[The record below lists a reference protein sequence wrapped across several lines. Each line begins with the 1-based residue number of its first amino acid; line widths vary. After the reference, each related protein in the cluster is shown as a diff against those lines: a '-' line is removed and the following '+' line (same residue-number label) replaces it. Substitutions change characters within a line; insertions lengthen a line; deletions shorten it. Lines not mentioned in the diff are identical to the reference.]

1 MNYKWLLA
9 LKKPSN
15 KLWVTAA
22 TWALV
27 TAIFVF
33 SLRLGA
39 RTIEVGSLP
48 NIEQETVESLLDVIA
63 SSMLAVTTFSLS
75 IMVSAFASASSGATP
90 RATDL
95 VMADS
100 TTRTAITS
108 FICAFIYAIIA
119 KTALGMAFYEQN
131 GRFILFIS
139 TIAVLL
145 YLIITLIRWVYT
157 LSQLGRL
164 GNTLEKIEQVTEK
177 SLRQYRLSPMMNA
190 SSTHQLSAQAK
201 QVEALSSGYLTHIDM
216 QRLQQIA
223 EAANGYIHIHVRPG
237 ELVSPDTVL
246 CSIDVQEDMEIE
258 ALRQCFILAKSRTFE
273 QDPSWGF
280 VVLSEAA
287 QRALS
292 PAVNDPGT
300 AMNIM
305 AMMMG
310 LLVKK
315 EMKKESVPQVQYDRL
330 SIIALDCNEWIR
342 DAFSPISR
350 DGAAILEVNLV
361 MQKVLASIWRNAEEK
376 AVSQAAFT
384 MATQALERASN
395 ALTLPADIARLRQ
408 KHQDLFKSVSKS
420 SLS

>member
-39 RTIEVGSLP
+39 RTIEVGTLP
-48 NIEQETVESLLDVIA
+48 NIEQETVESLLNVIA

-95 VMADS
+95 VMGDS

-119 KTALGMAFYEQN
+119 KTALGMAFYAQN

-164 GNTLEKIEQVTEK
+164 GNTLEKIEQVTQK
-177 SLRQYRLSPMMNA
+177 ALRQYRISPMMGA
-190 SSTHQLSAQAK
+190 SSTHVLSKQTK

-216 QRLQQIA
+216 QSLQRKA
-223 EAANGYIHIHVRPG
+223 EAIDGYIHIHVRPG
-237 ELVSPDTVL
+237 ELISPDTLL
-246 CSIDVQEDMEIE
+246 CEVETQNDVELED
-258 ALRQCFILAKSRTFE
+258 LRQCFIFAKGRTFE

-280 VVLSEAA
+280 IVLSEAA

-300 AMNIM
+300 AINIM
-305 AMMMG
+305 AIMMG
-310 LLVKK
+310 LLVEK
-315 EMKKESVPQVQYDRL
+315 EDEQQADGLEYDRL
-330 SIIALDCNEWIR
+330 SIISLDCNEWIR

-361 MQKVLASIWRNAEEK
+361 MQKVLASIWRNAPDK
-376 AVSQAAFT
+376 DVSAAAFI
-384 MATQALERASN
+384 MAKQAFERASH
-395 ALTLPADIARLRQ
+395 ALTLQDDIQLLTE
-408 KHQDLFKSVSKS
+408 KHQNLFK
-420 SLS
+420 

>member
-39 RTIEVGSLP
+39 RAIEVGTLP
-48 NIEQETVESLLDVIA
+48 NIEQETVESLLNVIA

-95 VMADS
+95 VMGDS

-119 KTALGMAFYEQN
+119 KTALGMAFYAQN

-164 GNTLEKIEQVTEK
+164 GNTLEKIEQVTQK
-177 SLRQYRLSPMMNA
+177 ALRQYRLSPMMGA
-190 SSTHQLSAQAK
+190 SSTHVLSKQTK

-216 QRLQQIA
+216 QSLQRKA
-223 EAANGYIHIHVRPG
+223 EAIDGYIHIHVRPG
-237 ELVSPDTVL
+237 ELISPDTLL
-246 CSIDVQEDMEIE
+246 CEVEAQNDVELED
-258 ALRQCFILAKSRTFE
+258 LRQCFIFAKGRTFE

-280 VVLSEAA
+280 IVLSEAA

-300 AMNIM
+300 AINIM
-305 AMMMG
+305 AIMMG
-310 LLVKK
+310 LLVEK
-315 EMKKESVPQVQYDRL
+315 EDEQQADGLEYDRL
-330 SIIALDCNEWIR
+330 SIIPLDCNEWIR

-361 MQKVLASIWRNAEEK
+361 MQKVLASIWRNAPDK
-376 AVSQAAFT
+376 DVSVAAFI
-384 MATQALERASN
+384 MAKQAFERASH
-395 ALTLPADIARLRQ
+395 ALTLQADIQLLTE
-408 KHQDLFKSVSKS
+408 KHQNLFK
-420 SLS
+420 

>member
-39 RTIEVGSLP
+39 RTIEVGTLP
-48 NIEQETVESLLDVIA
+48 NIEQETVESLLNVIA

-95 VMADS
+95 VMGDS

-119 KTALGMAFYEQN
+119 KTALGMAFYAQN

-164 GNTLEKIEQVTEK
+164 GNTLEKIEQVTQK
-177 SLRQYRLSPMMNA
+177 ALRQYRLSPMMGA
-190 SSTHQLSAQAK
+190 SSTHVLSKQTK

-216 QRLQQIA
+216 QSLQRKA
-223 EAANGYIHIHVRPG
+223 EAIDGYIHIYVRPG
-237 ELVSPDTVL
+237 ELISPDTLL
-246 CSIDVQEDMEIE
+246 CEVEAQNDVELED
-258 ALRQCFILAKSRTFE
+258 LRQCFIFAKGRTFE

-280 VVLSEAA
+280 IVLSEAA

-300 AMNIM
+300 AINIM
-305 AMMMG
+305 AIMMG
-310 LLVKK
+310 LLVEK
-315 EMKKESVPQVQYDRL
+315 EDEQQADGLEYDRL
-330 SIIALDCNEWIR
+330 SIISLDCNEWIR

-361 MQKVLASIWRNAEEK
+361 MQKVLASIWRNAPDK
-376 AVSQAAFT
+376 DVSAAAFI
-384 MATQALERASN
+384 MAKQAFERASH
-395 ALTLPADIARLRQ
+395 ALTLQADIQLLTE
-408 KHQDLFKSVSKS
+408 KHQNLFK
-420 SLS
+420 

>member
-39 RTIEVGSLP
+39 RTIEVGTLP
-48 NIEQETVESLLDVIA
+48 NIEQETVESLLNVIA

-95 VMADS
+95 VMGDS

-119 KTALGMAFYEQN
+119 KTALGMAFYAQN

-164 GNTLEKIEQVTEK
+164 GNTLEKIEQVTQK
-177 SLRQYRLSPMMNA
+177 ALRQYRLSPMMGA
-190 SSTHQLSAQAK
+190 SSTHVLSKQTK

-216 QRLQQIA
+216 QSLQRKA
-223 EAANGYIHIHVRPG
+223 EAIDGYIHIHVRPG
-237 ELVSPDTVL
+237 ELISPDTLL
-246 CSIDVQEDMEIE
+246 CEVEAQNDVELED
-258 ALRQCFILAKSRTFE
+258 LRQCFIFAKGRTFE

-280 VVLSEAA
+280 IVLSEAA

-300 AMNIM
+300 AINIM
-305 AMMMG
+305 AIMMG
-310 LLVKK
+310 LLVEK
-315 EMKKESVPQVQYDRL
+315 EDEQQADGLEYDRL
-330 SIIALDCNEWIR
+330 SIISLDCNEWIR

-361 MQKVLASIWRNAEEK
+361 MQKVLASIW
-376 AVSQAAFT
+376 
-384 MATQALERASN
+384 
-395 ALTLPADIARLRQ
+395 
-408 KHQDLFKSVSKS
+408 
-420 SLS
+420 

>member
-223 EAANGYIHIHVRPG
+223 ETASGYIHIYVRPG
-237 ELVSPDTVL
+237 ELVSPDTLL
-246 CSIDVQEDMEIE
+246 CSIDVQVDMEIE
-258 ALRQCFILAKSRTFE
+258 VLRQCFILAKSRTFE
-273 QDPSWGF
+273 QDPIWGF

-315 EMKKESVPQVQYDRL
+315 ETKKESVPQVQYDRL

-395 ALTLPADIARLRQ
+395 ALTLPADIARLTQ

>member
-1 MNYKWLLA
+1 MMYQWLLA

-15 KLWVTAA
+15 KLWVTATA
-22 TWALV
+22 WAV
-27 TAIFVF
+27 ITAIFVF

-39 RTIEVGSLP
+39 RTIEVGVLP
-48 NIEQETVESLLDVIA
+48 HIEQETLESLLNVIA

-95 VMADS
+95 VMGDS

-119 KTALGMAFYEQN
+119 RTALGMAFYEQN

-145 YLIITLIRWVYT
+145 YLIVTLIRWVYT

-177 SLRQYRLSPMMNA
+177 SLRQYRISPMMGA
-190 SSTHQLSAQAK
+190 VSTHQFGSKSQPL
-201 QVEALSSGYLTHIDM
+201 EANASGYLTHIDM
-216 QRLQQIA
+216 QGLQRKA
-223 EAANGYIHIHVRPG
+223 EAAEGYIHICVRPG
-237 ELVSPDTVL
+237 ELISPDTVL
-246 CSIDVQEDMEIE
+246 CKVDIQNEIE
-258 ALRQCFILAKSRTFE
+258 FEDLRNCFVFAKGRTFD

-280 VVLSEAA
+280 IVLSEAG

-292 PAVNDPGT
+292 AAVNDPGT
-300 AMNIM
+300 AINIM
-305 AMMMG
+305 TVMMG

-315 EMKKESVPQVQYDRL
+315 EEDMPEDKTEYDRL
-330 SIIALDCNEWIR
+330 SIIPLDCDEWIR
-342 DAFSPISR
+342 DAFAPLSR
-350 DGAAILEVNLV
+350 DGAAVLEVNLV
-361 MQKVLASIWRNAEEK
+361 MQKVLASIWRNSPDREVATAALNMAK
-376 AVSQAAFT
+376 QAF
-384 MATQALERASN
+384 ERACQSLSLQSDIHI
-395 ALTLPADIARLRQ
+395 LTK
-408 KHQDLFKSVSKS
+408 KHKDLFKNAK
-420 SLS
+420 

>member
-39 RTIEVGSLP
+39 RAIEVGTLP
-48 NIEQETVESLLDVIA
+48 NIEQETVESLLNVIA

-95 VMADS
+95 VMGDS

-119 KTALGMAFYEQN
+119 KTALGMAFYAQN

-164 GNTLEKIEQVTEK
+164 GNTLEKIEQVTQK
-177 SLRQYRLSPMMNA
+177 ALRQYRLSPMMGA
-190 SSTHQLSAQAK
+190 SSTHVLSKQTK

-216 QRLQQIA
+216 QSLQRKA
-223 EAANGYIHIHVRPG
+223 EAIDGYIHIHVRPG
-237 ELVSPDTVL
+237 ELISPDILL
-246 CSIDVQEDMEIE
+246 CEVETQNDVELED
-258 ALRQCFILAKSRTFE
+258 LRQCFIFAKGRTFE

-280 VVLSEAA
+280 IVLSEAA

-300 AMNIM
+300 AINIM
-305 AMMMG
+305 AIMMG
-310 LLVKK
+310 LLVEK
-315 EMKKESVPQVQYDRL
+315 EDEQQADGLEYDRL
-330 SIIALDCNEWIR
+330 SIISLDCNEWIR

-361 MQKVLASIWRNAEEK
+361 MQKVLASIWRNAPDK
-376 AVSQAAFT
+376 DVSAAAFI
-384 MATQALERASN
+384 MAKQAFERASH
-395 ALTLPADIARLRQ
+395 ALTLQDDIQLLTE
-408 KHQDLFKSVSKS
+408 KHQNLFK
-420 SLS
+420 

>member
-1 MNYKWLLA
+1 MMYQWILA

-15 KLWVTAA
+15 QLWVTA
-22 TWALV
+22 TSWAVV

-39 RTIEVGSLP
+39 RTIEVGTLP
-48 NIEQETVESLLDVIA
+48 NIQQDTLESLLNVIA
-63 SSMLAVTTFSLS
+63 SSMLAVSTFSLS

-95 VMADS
+95 VMGDS

-164 GNTLEKIEQVTEK
+164 GNTLEKIEQVTDK
-177 SLRQYRLSPMMNA
+177 ALQQYRTYPQMKAVSDHLL
-190 SSTHQLSAQAK
+190 TDQAK
-201 QVEALSSGYLTHIDM
+201 NITAKKSGYLTHIDM
-216 QRLQQIA
+216 QTLQNKM
-223 EAANGYIHIHVRPG
+223 ENMDGYMHIYVRPG
-237 ELVSPDTVL
+237 ELISPDTAICAVESQAEL
-246 CSIDVQEDMEIE
+246 DEEVI
-258 ALRQCFILAKSRTFE
+258 RQCFVLSKVRTYE
-273 QDPSWGF
+273 QDPNWGF
-280 VVLSEAA
+280 IVLSEAA

-300 AMNIM
+300 AINIM

-310 LLVKK
+310 LFVKETPAK
-315 EMKKESVPQVQYDRL
+315 ETEETGYDRL
-330 SIIALDCNEWIR
+330 SIAHLACGEWIR
-342 DAFSPISR
+342 DAFAPISR
-350 DGAAILEVNLV
+350 DGAGILEVNLV
-361 MQKVLASIWRNAEEK
+361 MQKVLASIWRNAPEK
-376 AVSQAAFT
+376 DVSEAALL
-384 MATQALERASN
+384 MASQALERASQS
-395 ALTLPADIARLRQ
+395 LSLQVDIDRLRE
-408 KHQDLFKSVSKS
+408 KHQRLFQ
-420 SLS
+420 

>member
-39 RTIEVGSLP
+39 RTIEVGTLP
-48 NIEQETVESLLDVIA
+48 NIEQETVESLLNVIA

-95 VMADS
+95 VMGDS

-119 KTALGMAFYEQN
+119 KTALGMAFYAQN

-164 GNTLEKIEQVTEK
+164 GNTLEKIEQVTQK
-177 SLRQYRLSPMMNA
+177 ALRQYHLSPMMGA
-190 SSTHQLSAQAK
+190 SSTHVLSKQTK

-216 QRLQQIA
+216 QSLQRKA
-223 EAANGYIHIHVRPG
+223 EAIDGYIHIHVRPG
-237 ELVSPDTVL
+237 ELISPDTLL
-246 CSIDVQEDMEIE
+246 CEVETQNDVELED
-258 ALRQCFILAKSRTFE
+258 LRQCFIFAKGRTFE

-280 VVLSEAA
+280 IVLSEAA

-300 AMNIM
+300 AINIM
-305 AMMMG
+305 AIMMG
-310 LLVKK
+310 LLVEK
-315 EMKKESVPQVQYDRL
+315 EDEQQADGLEYDRL
-330 SIIALDCNEWIR
+330 SIISLDCNEWIR

-361 MQKVLASIWRNAEEK
+361 MQKVLASIWRNAPDK
-376 AVSQAAFT
+376 DVSAAAFI
-384 MATQALERASN
+384 MAKQAFERASH
-395 ALTLPADIARLRQ
+395 ALTLQDDIQLLTE
-408 KHQDLFKSVSKS
+408 KHQNLFK
-420 SLS
+420 

>member
-39 RTIEVGSLP
+39 RAIEVGTLP
-48 NIEQETVESLLDVIA
+48 NIEQETVESLLNVIA

-95 VMADS
+95 VMGDS

-119 KTALGMAFYEQN
+119 KTALGMAFYAQN

-164 GNTLEKIEQVTEK
+164 GNTLEKIEQVTQK
-177 SLRQYRLSPMMNA
+177 ALRQYRLSPMMGA
-190 SSTHQLSAQAK
+190 SSTHVLSKQKK

-216 QRLQQIA
+216 QSLQRKA
-223 EAANGYIHIHVRPG
+223 EAIDGYIHIHVRPG
-237 ELVSPDTVL
+237 ELISPDTLL
-246 CSIDVQEDMEIE
+246 CEVEAQNDVELED
-258 ALRQCFILAKSRTFE
+258 LRQCFIFAKGRTFE

-280 VVLSEAA
+280 IVLSEAA

-300 AMNIM
+300 AINIM
-305 AMMMG
+305 AIMMG
-310 LLVKK
+310 LLVEK
-315 EMKKESVPQVQYDRL
+315 EDEQQVDGLEYDRL
-330 SIIALDCNEWIR
+330 SIISLDCNEWIR

-361 MQKVLASIWRNAEEK
+361 MQKVLASIWRNAPDK
-376 AVSQAAFT
+376 DVSVAAFI
-384 MATQALERASN
+384 MAKQAFERASH
-395 ALTLPADIARLRQ
+395 ALTLQADIQLLTE
-408 KHQDLFKSVSKS
+408 KHQNLFK
-420 SLS
+420 